1 MRGHLN
7 SRHQIIL
14 EDKNSNDIIKENET
28 PNPSPSKRI
37 KTDQDEIEPIDVLE
51 TETNIVPSDEYENSN
66 VEPNTRTT
74 GYPRSTVSISISH
87 SVHSKYRL
95 NSDNIL
101 GNKTK
106 SLQI

>member
-14 EDKNSNDIIKENET
+14 EDKNSNDIIKENEP

-74 GYPRSTVSISISH
+74 GYPRSTVSIYQSHIKYISI
-87 SVHSKYRL
+87 
-95 NSDNIL
+95 D
-101 GNKTK
+101 
-106 SLQI
+106 

>member
-74 GYPRSTVSISISH
+74 GYPRSTVSTISISH
-87 SVHSKYRL
+87 YISI
-95 NSDNIL
+95 D
-101 GNKTK
+101 
-106 SLQI
+106 